1 MINNKCLERSPLAQ
15 IILASALL
23 LASLSAPAQTYP
35 NKPVRVVVPFEA
47 GGGSDIAARQITTRL
62 SEDFKRPFLV
72 ENRGGAGG
80 LIGIEMASKALPDGY
95 TLMIMSAS
103 FSATSATNKP
113 AFDPMNTII
122 AVSEIGF
129 SPFVLV
135 VSPGLTAKTIGEL
148 IALAREKE
156 GRLNYASAGVGSNTH
171 LSIELFANMAKIK
184 MSHVPYKGVAPS
196 LTDLMNGQIDLTLAS
211 YSSVEGHLKSG
222 RMRALAITS
231 ARRVPSLPAMPVI
244 AETLPGYEIDLWFGV
259 MAPRGTPGPVVE
271 QLNASI
277 NRILQS
283 PDARKSLEPLGIV
296 PTGGTP
302 QHFGDR
308 MRNDYERWL
317 RVIKESSIKVD

>member
-1 MINNKCLERSPLAQ
+1 MDKRRTALRYAWTATLAA
-15 IILASALL
+15 LMLTASA
-23 LASLSAPAQTYP
+23 ASMAQPYP
-35 NKPVRVVVPFEA
+35 STPVRVIVPFEA

-62 SEDFKRPFLV
+62 SEEFKRPFLV

-80 LIGIEMASKALPDGY
+80 LIGIEMTAKAAPDGY

-122 AVSEIGF
+122 AVAEIGF

-135 VSPGLTAKTIGEL
+135 TSPGLPAKSIAEL
-148 IALAREKE
+148 IALAREKD

-171 LSIELFANMAKIK
+171 LSLELLANMAKIK
-184 MSHVPYKGVAPS
+184 MSHVPYKGAAPS
-196 LTDLMNGQIDLTLAS
+196 LTDVMNGQIDFTLAS
-211 YSSVEGHLKSG
+211 YSSVESHIKNG

-231 ARRVPSLPAMPVI
+231 ARRVPSLPNMPVV
-244 AETLPGYEIDLWFGV
+244 AETVPGYEIDLWFGV
-259 MAPRGTPGPVVE
+259 MAPRGTPASVID

-277 NRILQS
+277 NKILQS
-283 PDARKSLEPLGIV
+283 ADTRKSLEPLGIV

-302 QHFGDR
+302 QHFADR
-308 MRNDYERWL
+308 MRIDYERWL
-317 RVIKESSIKVD
+317 RVIKESNIKVD

>member
-1 MINNKCLERSPLAQ
+1 MDKRRTALRYAWTATLAA
-15 IILASALL
+15 LMLTASA
-23 LASLSAPAQTYP
+23 ASMAQPYP
-35 NKPVRVVVPFEA
+35 SKPVRVIVPFEA

-62 SEDFKRPFLV
+62 SEEFKRPFLV

-80 LIGIEMASKALPDGY
+80 LIGIEMTAKAAPDGY

-122 AVSEIGF
+122 AVAEIGF

-135 VSPGLTAKTIGEL
+135 TSPGLPAKSIAEL
-148 IALAREKE
+148 IALAREKD

-171 LSIELFANMAKIK
+171 LSLELLANMAKIK
-184 MSHVPYKGVAPS
+184 MSHVPYKGAAPS
-196 LTDLMNGQIDLTLAS
+196 LTDVMNGQIDFTLAS
-211 YSSVEGHLKSG
+211 YSSVESHIKNG

-231 ARRVPSLPAMPVI
+231 ARRVPSLPNMAVV
-244 AETLPGYEIDLWFGV
+244 AETVPGYEIDLWFGV
-259 MAPRGTPGPVVE
+259 MAPRGTPASVID

-277 NRILQS
+277 NKILQS
-283 PDARKSLEPLGIV
+283 ADTRKSLEPLGIV

-302 QHFGDR
+302 QHFADR
-308 MRNDYERWL
+308 MRIDYERWL
-317 RVIKESSIKVD
+317 RVIRESNIKVD

>member
-1 MINNKCLERSPLAQ
+1 MDKRRTALRYAWTATLAA
-15 IILASALL
+15 LMLTASA
-23 LASLSAPAQTYP
+23 ASMAQPYP
-35 NKPVRVVVPFEA
+35 SKPVRVIVPFEA

-62 SEDFKRPFLV
+62 SEEFKRPFLV

-80 LIGIEMASKALPDGY
+80 LIGIEMTAKAAPDGY

-122 AVSEIGF
+122 AVAEIGF

-135 VSPGLTAKTIGEL
+135 TSPGLPAKSIAEL
-148 IALAREKE
+148 IALAREKD

-171 LSIELFANMAKIK
+171 LSLELLANMAKIK
-184 MSHVPYKGVAPS
+184 MSHVPYKGAAPS
-196 LTDLMNGQIDLTLAS
+196 LTDVMNGQIDFTLAS
-211 YSSVEGHLKSG
+211 YSSVESHIKNG

-231 ARRVPSLPAMPVI
+231 ARRVPSLPNMPVV
-244 AETLPGYEIDLWFGV
+244 AETVPGYEIDLWFGV
-259 MAPRGTPGPVVE
+259 MAPRGTPASVID

-277 NRILQS
+277 NKILQS
-283 PDARKSLEPLGIV
+283 ADTRKSLEPLGIV

-302 QHFGDR
+302 QHFADR
-308 MRNDYERWL
+308 MRIDYERWL
-317 RVIKESSIKVD
+317 RVIRESNIKVD

>member
-1 MINNKCLERSPLAQ
+1 MSERYTVLWNIWMLIFAAC
-15 IILASALL
+15 ILA
-23 LASLSAPAQTYP
+23 ASPAINAQSYP
-35 NKPVRVVVPFEA
+35 AKSVRVIVPFEA

-80 LIGIEMASKALPDGY
+80 LIGIEMAAKAPADGY

-122 AVSEIGF
+122 AVAEIGF
-129 SPFVLV
+129 TPFVLV
-135 VSPGLTAKTIGEL
+135 TSPGLPAKSVAEL
-148 IALAREKE
+148 IALAREKD

-171 LSIELFANMAKIK
+171 LSLELLANMAKIK
-184 MSHVPYKGVAPS
+184 MSHVPYKGAAPS
-196 LTDLMNGQIDLTLAS
+196 LTDVMNGQIDVTLAS
-211 YSSVEGHLKSG
+211 YSSVESHIRNG

-231 ARRVPSLPAMPVI
+231 ARRVPSLPAMPVV

-259 MAPRGTPGPVVE
+259 MAPRGTPGSVVD

-277 NRILQS
+277 NKILQS
-283 PDARKSLEPLGIV
+283 ADARKSLEPLGIV

-302 QHFGDR
+302 QHFADR
-308 MRNDYERWL
+308 MRVDYERWL
-317 RVIKESSIKVD
+317 RVIRESNIKTD

>member
-1 MINNKCLERSPLAQ
+1 MSERYT
-15 IILASALL
+15 ALRNIGMLLFAACL
-23 LASLSAPAQTYP
+23 LAASPAIRAQSYP
-35 NKPVRVVVPFEA
+35 AKSVRVIVPFEA

-80 LIGIEMASKALPDGY
+80 LIGIEMTAKAPPDGY

-122 AVSEIGF
+122 AVAEIGF

-135 VSPGLTAKTIGEL
+135 TSPGLPAKTVAEL
-148 IALAREKE
+148 IALAREKD

-171 LSIELFANMAKIK
+171 LSLELFANMAKIK

-196 LTDLMNGQIDLTLAS
+196 LTDLMNGQIDITLAS
-211 YSSVEGHLKSG
+211 YSSIEGHIKNG

-231 ARRVPSLPAMPVI
+231 ARRVPSLPAMPVV

-259 MAPRGTPGPVVE
+259 MAPRGTPAPIVE

-277 NRILQS
+277 NKILQS
-283 PDARKSLEPLGIV
+283 ADTRKSLEPLGIV

-302 QHFGDR
+302 QHFADR
-308 MRNDYERWL
+308 MRIDYERWL
-317 RVIKESSIKVD
+317 RVIKESNIKTD